1 MSDQPFWQTKALDE
15 MSQPEWESLCD
26 GCARCCMHKLEDED
40 TGEVHYTS
48 IVCRYLDQDK
58 CQCTDYPNRNVNVPE
73 CVLLTPAKVDEFGWL
88 PDTCAYRL
96 IAEGKD
102 LYDWHPL
109 VSGDPGSVQAAGIS
123 VTGKV
128 IDERSVH
135 PDSHQ
140 EYIVRWVSQ

>member
-1 MSDQPFWQTKALDE
+1 MNRPFWQTKTLAE
-15 MSQPEWESLCD
+15 MSDLEWESLCD

-48 IVCRYLDQDK
+48 IVCSYLDQDS
-58 CQCTDYPNRNVNVPE
+58 CQCSDYSRRNTNVPE
-73 CVLLTPAKVDEFGWL
+73 CVLLTPERVDEFGWL
-88 PDTCAYRL
+88 PTTCAYRL

-102 LYDWHPL
+102 LFDWHPL
-109 VSGDPGSVQAAGIS
+109 VSGDKASVQAAGIA

-140 EYIVRWVSQ
+140 EYIIRWVEQ

>member
-1 MSDQPFWQTKALDE
+1 MSLPFWQTKSLDE
-15 MSQPEWESLCD
+15 MNKDEWESLCD
-26 GCARCCMHKLEDED
+26 GCARCCLHKLEDED
-40 TGEVHYTS
+40 TNEVHYTS

-58 CQCTDYPNRNVNVPE
+58 CQCQDYTQRNINVPN
-73 CVLLTPAKVDEFGWL
+73 CVLLTPERVDEFAWL

-96 IAEGKD
+96 VAEGKD

-109 VSGDPGSVQAAGIS
+109 VSGDRTSVHTSGIS

-140 EYIVRWVSQ
+140 EYIIRWVEQ

>member
-1 MSDQPFWQTKALDE
+1 MSLPFWQTKSLDQ
-15 MSQPEWESLCD
+15 MNKDEWESLCD
-26 GCARCCMHKLEDED
+26 GCARCCLYKLEDED
-40 TGEVHYTS
+40 TNEVHYTS
-48 IVCRYLDQDK
+48 IVCRYLDQEK
-58 CQCTDYPNRNVNVPE
+58 CQCQDYTQRNVNVPE
-73 CVLLTPAKVDEFGWL
+73 CVLLTPERVDEFGWL

-96 IAEGKD
+96 VAEGKD

-109 VSGDPGSVQAAGIS
+109 VSGDKMSVHTSGIS

-140 EYIVRWVSQ
+140 EYIIRWVEQ

>member
-1 MSDQPFWQTKALDE
+1 MSQPFWQTKSLGE
-15 MSQPEWESLCD
+15 MNKDEWESLCD
-26 GCARCCMHKLEDED
+26 GCARCCLHKLEDED
-40 TGEVHYTS
+40 TNEVHYTS

-58 CQCTDYPNRNVNVPE
+58 CQCQDYTQRNINVPE
-73 CVLLTPAKVDEFGWL
+73 CVLLTPERVDEFGWL

-96 IAEGKD
+96 VAEGKD

-109 VSGDPGSVQAAGIS
+109 VSGDKTSVHAAGIS
-123 VTGKV
+123 VAGKV

-140 EYIVRWVSQ
+140 EYIIRWVEQ

>member
-1 MSDQPFWQTKALDE
+1 MSQPFWQTKSLEE
-15 MSQPEWESLCD
+15 MNKDEWESLCD
-26 GCARCCMHKLEDED
+26 GCARCCLHKLEDED
-40 TGEVHYTS
+40 TNEVHYTS

-58 CQCTDYPNRNVNVPE
+58 CQCKDYTQRNINVPE
-73 CVLLTPAKVDEFGWL
+73 CVLLTPERVDEFGWL

-96 IAEGKD
+96 VAEGKD

-109 VSGDPGSVQAAGIS
+109 VSGDKNSVHTSGIT

-135 PDSHQ
+135 PDSQQ
-140 EYIVRWVSQ
+140 EYIIRWVDQ

>member
-1 MSDQPFWQTKALDE
+1 MSLPFWQTKTLSE
-15 MSQPEWESLCD
+15 MSNPEWESLCD

-58 CQCTDYPNRNVNVPE
+58 CQCTDYSQRNVNVPE
-73 CVLLTPAKVDEFGWL
+73 CVLLTPERVDEFAWL
-88 PDTCAYRL
+88 PNTCAYRL

-109 VSGDPGSVQAAGIS
+109 VSGDKASVQAAGIA

-128 IDERSVH
+128 VDERSVH

-140 EYIVRWVSQ
+140 EYIVRWVEQ